1 MFKNWSIGLQR
12 PALIRTG
19 QKYQWLV
26 HFFVWLDQLEPSK
39 IFWPVHFCKKN
50 FLARPDKLPCNKQL
64 GFFNFW
70 TPSLILNFKFSL
82 ENFIN
87 NYINSNA
94 RRFLNFYALKWQA
107 SRCSKFDVFE
117 KFRKRIFSTFS
128 FCIGASKVCQSHI
141 ELFSLSKL
149 VANATNIQQRE

>member
-1 MFKNWSIGLQR
+1 
-12 PALIRTG
+12 
-19 QKYQWLV
+19 LV
-26 HFFVWLDQLEPSK
+26 HRFTAAGAYKDGPEISVARPL
-39 IFWPVHFCKKN
+39 FCLARPIRAVQN
-50 FLARPDKLPCNKQL
+50 FLARPLLQKKFMARPDKLPYNKQL